1 MNGIPTPRDNDVV
14 DILVRHQE
22 VRKRANSAETEACNV
37 QQLFPF
43 FFFWTSLSVDF
54 SQEFYCWVSEEAIK
68 DAEYGKYPLKAV
80 KVEEKCGVTTEKA
93 VAKAFNAT
101 R

>member
-1 MNGIPTPRDNDVV
+1 M
-14 DILVRHQE
+14 
-22 VRKRANSAETEACNV
+22 
-37 QQLFPF
+37 
-43 FFFWTSLSVDF
+43 DF